1 MASAEPTINKL
12 IKPSNNSTTLDITK
26 IRRVHTPRIREQQ
39 PAIGQPL
46 QDTVP
51 GTGSGDQ

>member
-1 MASAEPTINKL
+1 MASAIEIITRL
-12 IKPSNNSTTLDITK
+12 IKPAINSTTADITK
-26 IRRVHTPRIREQQ
+26 IRRIHTSRMREQQ
-39 PAIGQPL
+39 PAVGQPL

>member
-1 MASAEPTINKL
+1 MLSTIDVIKKL
-12 IKPSNNSTTLDITK
+12 IKPSTNSTTADITR
-26 IRRVHTPRIREQQ
+26 IRRIHTARMREQQ
-39 PAIGQPL
+39 PAVGQPL

>member
-1 MASAEPTINKL
+1 MASAIEIITRL
-12 IKPSNNSTTLDITK
+12 IKPASNSTTADITR
-26 IRRVHTPRIREQQ
+26 IRRTHNPRVREQQ
-39 PAIGQPL
+39 PSIGQPL

>member
-1 MASAEPTINKL
+1 MASAVEIITRL
-12 IKPSNNSTTLDITK
+12 IRPSSNSTTADITK
-26 IRRVHTPRIREQQ
+26 IRRIHTSRMREQQ
-39 PAIGQPL
+39 PAVGQPL

>member
-1 MASAEPTINKL
+1 MASVEPIINKL
-12 IKPSNNSTTLDITK
+12 TKPSNNSTTSDITK
-26 IRRVHTPRIREQQ
+26 IRRVHTPRTREQQ